1 MNAQQFN
8 EAFKVGQVVY
18 YLEEGPEDSK
28 VKMTRKR
35 LRIRGKAWDMQDGRT
50 VVMFIGRAGS
60 FDVSKITRR
69 QIENSPY
76 EQPAI
81 K

>member
-8 EAFKVGQVVY
+8 EEFQVGQIVY
-18 YLEEGPEDSK
+18 YLEDGPEDSK
-28 VKMTRKR
+28 VRMTRKR
-35 LRIRGKAWDMQDGRT
+35 LKIRGKAWDMQDGRT

-69 QIENSPY
+69 EILNYPFN
-76 EQPAI
+76 